1 MIISEILL
9 EDEDGRTM
17 KNPMKFISADDDIFG
32 QIHDMADET
41 EYALKSNGKPL
52 TVIKNVPLS
61 SIICTEPTLDPINVK
76 KPRNLKPPHLIEY
89 KGKFY
94 VQDGNHR
101 VVRAYL
107 DGKKSIKANVIEI
120 PSGQQMFKV
129 MYTVY
134 PYTNDKVVW
143 DEPIVKQQVEVQGED
158 LDDIWPQ
165 IKKIETPSHG
175 HIKVVDKILDKIG
188 RDIYE

>member
-17 KNPMKFISADDDIFG
+17 KNPMKFISAEDEIFG

-41 EYALKSNGKPL
+41 EHLLKSNGRPVR
-52 TVIKNVPLS
+52 VIKNVPMS
-61 SIICTEPTLDPINVK
+61 SIICTEPTLDPDNVK
-76 KPRNLKPPHLIEY
+76 KPRNLKPPYLIEH

-129 MYTVY
+129 MCTVY
-134 PYTNDKVVW
+134 PYAKDKVVW
-143 DEPIVKQQVEVQGED
+143 DNPIVKQHIEVQGED
-158 LDDIWPQ
+158 LDDIWPR
-165 IKKIETPSHG
+165 IKKIETPSNG
-175 HIKVVDKILDKIG
+175 HIKVVDKILDKNG
-188 RDIYE
+188 RDIYD